1 MLQGIRVTRHSCYK
15 AFVLQGI
22 RGYKVFVV
30 TRCSVFVLQGI
41 RGSYVCSVFV
51 LQGICVTRHSCY
63 KVFVVRACCSRYVCS
78 VFVFVVRTCVPCAER
93 LSLALSVCPLR

>member
-1 MLQGIRVTRHSCYK
+1 VVRVNRGSW
-15 AFVLQGI
+15 FVLQGV

-30 TRCSVFVLQGI
+30 TR
-41 RGSYVCSVFV
+41 CSVFV

-93 LSLALSVCPLR
+93 VSLALSVCPLR